1 MIHATIMQL
10 HNAEMA
16 YLVILVSSGLCIFID
31 KFFTDYR
38 LLFDQ
43 LPGDYLDEI
52 AQLANKDPNAPR
64 ELDQDDSTHKQRN
77 EFDKL
82 LAREV
87 GKW

>member
-52 AQLANKDPNAPR
+52 AQIANKDPNTPR
-64 ELDQDDSTHKQRN
+64 ELDQNDSTH
-77 EFDKL
+77 
-82 LAREV
+82 
-87 GKW
+87 

>member
-64 ELDQDDSTHKQRN
+64 ELDQNDSTHTQRN